1 MSEINEMSDEVFVG
15 EFSIPKDLD
24 ARLNKA
30 CDVLFELGI
39 GLVDQYE
46 VVDNLE
52 EIPHVKA
59 RLVFWDK
66 AKEEYKHL

>member
-1 MSEINEMSDEVFVG
+1 MSVEFLVG

-39 GLVDQYE
+39 GLLASYE
-46 VVDNLE
+46 VVDNLK

-66 AKEEYKHL
+66 TEGEH